1 MTFRQ
6 RSIAATLH
14 VTTGMPEF
22 NVTVFALM
30 LNFPWEVLQAR
41 LFTGM
46 SDAPYVEAVNGCVQ
60 ATLGDVVITLLAYWS
75 VAVVAGSR
83 RWILAPT
90 DRKLALFI
98 AIGVSITGVIEW
110 LATSGRWVRS
120 WSYSPNMPVVPG
132 IDIGL
137 APLVQWVIVPLLV
150 AWFVQRQLSNRG
162 ADRHG

>member
-1 MTFRQ
+1 
-6 RSIAATLH
+6 
-14 VTTGMPEF
+14 MPEF
-22 NVTVFALM
+22 NVAIFALM

-60 ATLGDVVITLLAYWS
+60 ATLGDAVIMLLAYWS

-83 RWILAPT
+83 RWILGSTGP
-90 DRKLALFI
+90 KLALFI

-120 WSYSPNMPVVPG
+120 WSYSSSMPVVPAV
-132 IDIGL
+132 DIGL
-137 APLVQWVIVPLLV
+137 APLLQWVIVPLLV
-150 AWFVQRQLSNRG
+150 VRFVRRQLSNRAG
-162 ADRHG
+162 DHHG

>member
-22 NVTVFALM
+22 NVTVFSLM

-46 SDAPYVEAVNGCVQ
+46 SDAPYVEVVNGCVQ
-60 ATLGDVVITLLAYWS
+60 ATLGDVVIMLLAYWS

-120 WSYSPNMPVVPG
+120 WSYSSSMPVVPG

-137 APLVQWVIVPLLV
+137 APLLQWVIVPLLV

>member
-6 RSIAATLH
+6 RSIAAALH
-14 VTTGMPEF
+14 AAIGTPEF
-22 NVTVFALM
+22 NVAIFALM

-46 SDAPYVEAVNGCVQ
+46 SDAPYVEAINGCVQ
-60 ATLGDVVITLLAYWS
+60 ATLGDAVIMLLAYWS

-83 RWILAPT
+83 RWILGSTGP
-90 DRKLALFI
+90 KLALFI

-120 WSYSPNMPVVPG
+120 WSYSASMPVVPG
-132 IDIGL
+132 VDIGL
-137 APLVQWVIVPLLV
+137 VPLLQWVIVPLLV
-150 AWFVQRQLSNRG
+150 VWFVRRQLSNRG